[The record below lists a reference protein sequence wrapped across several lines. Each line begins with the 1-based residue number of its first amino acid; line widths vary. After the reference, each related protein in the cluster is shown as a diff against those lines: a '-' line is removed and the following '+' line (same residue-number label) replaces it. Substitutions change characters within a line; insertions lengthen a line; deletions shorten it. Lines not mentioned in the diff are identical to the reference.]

1 MGQSGIKAKIK
12 TNEKAA
18 ESYLHQKIRTKKMER
33 YMKIKK
39 LQIWTNLSR
48 SKPWIKVLF
57 LTSMENILGPLIRRE
72 ELLSWKRMPKTFGWS
87 SRTRKKIS
95 SEKLRL
101 KDNIKNTFANK
112 N

>member
-48 SKPWIKVLF
+48 SKP
-57 LTSMENILGPLIRRE
+57 
-72 ELLSWKRMPKTFGWS
+72 
-87 SRTRKKIS
+87 
-95 SEKLRL
+95 
-101 KDNIKNTFANK
+101 
-112 N
+112 